1 MIQVMTVALLST
13 LLTQAP
19 APAAQSRPPQTD
31 QTVPTARGTR
41 LVIDNRAG
49 EIVVHAWEKDA
60 LRVQARHN
68 TRVKINLRTN
78 AGAINIDSESNG
90 SLGSIDY
97 DISAPSWMPI
107 KVEGQY
113 NYVGIDGIQGDISV
127 ETVRGDVVLKDVASA
142 IAKTIEGEIQVDGG
156 RGKLSLSSV
165 NDNIKV
171 TGARGEL
178 IAETTNGDLTLA
190 RMESSSVE
198 VTTVNGDV
206 TYEGTLADRGHYS
219 FTNHNGDIELT
230 IPETANVTFNVRTY
244 NGEFSASLPVKGP
257 DPSQVRKGRRAAY
270 TLGNGSAEVELESFG
285 GDIKLRRAGA
295 GRTRRDQ

>member
-1 MIQVMTVALLST
+1 MTVALLST

-19 APAAQSRPPQTD
+19 APAPQSRPPQTD
-31 QTVPTARGTR
+31 QTLPAARGTR
-41 LVIDNRAG
+41 LVIDNHAG
-49 EIVVHAWEKDA
+49 EVVVHGWEKDA
-60 LRVQARHN
+60 LRVQVRHN
-68 TRVKINLRTN
+68 TRVKINVRTN
-78 AGAINIDSESNG
+78 AGTINVDSDSSG
-90 SLGSIDY
+90 HTSSIDY

-107 KVEGQY
+107 KIEGQY

-127 ETVRGDVVLKDVASA
+127 ETVRGDVVLKDVGSA
-142 IAKTIEGEIQVDGG
+142 IAKTIEGEVQVDGA
-156 RGKLSLSSV
+156 RGKLTLSSV

-190 RMESSSVE
+190 RMESSGAE

-230 IPETANVTFNVRTY
+230 VQDTANATFNVRTY

-257 DPSQVRKGRRAAY
+257 DPSQVRKGRRVAY